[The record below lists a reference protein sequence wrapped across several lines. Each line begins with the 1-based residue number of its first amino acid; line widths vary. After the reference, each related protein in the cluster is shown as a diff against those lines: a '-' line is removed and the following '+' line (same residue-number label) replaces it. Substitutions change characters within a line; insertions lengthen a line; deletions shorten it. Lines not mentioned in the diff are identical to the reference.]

1 MSDISAAAA
10 LSAAQSDSQVA
21 TTIGIKMLKMINQQQ
36 ASVAALIDGAVE
48 AAAQI
53 AQSGHVDVRA

>member
-10 LSAAQSDSQVA
+10 LSAAQSQSQVA
-21 TTIGIKMLKMINQQQ
+21 TTIGIKMLKLINQQQ
-36 ASVAALIDGAVE
+36 ANVASLIDDAVE

-53 AQSGHVDVRA
+53 AAAGHVDVRA